1 MVSNRLAGKQYTG
14 YPAWIFIEVESFG
27 RGTQT
32 HIEKLTILDKWFSHL
47 RAYLPVAMAKKKEK
61 TDFYNESLAPKI
73 NDVDSK
79 LQDAWGIYDPSME
92 SLDSCNPN
100 EKEFILFMR
109 GIFIDLDEITA
120 ESGIIDKESFSDE
133 FEAG

>member
-1 MVSNRLAGKQYTG
+1 MASNRLAGKQYTG
-14 YPAWIFIEVESFG
+14 YPAWIFIEVENFG

-32 HIEKLTILDKWFSHL
+32 HLEKLTILDKWYSHL
-47 RAYLPVAMAKKKEK
+47 RAYLPVAMAKK
-61 TDFYNESLAPKI
+61 TDKLNFYNERLAPLIIK
-73 NDVDSK
+73 VDDK
-79 LQDAWGIYDPSME
+79 LREAWNVYHPSME
-92 SLDSCNPN
+92 GLDSCNPD

-120 ESGIIDKESFSDE
+120 ESGIIDKETFADE